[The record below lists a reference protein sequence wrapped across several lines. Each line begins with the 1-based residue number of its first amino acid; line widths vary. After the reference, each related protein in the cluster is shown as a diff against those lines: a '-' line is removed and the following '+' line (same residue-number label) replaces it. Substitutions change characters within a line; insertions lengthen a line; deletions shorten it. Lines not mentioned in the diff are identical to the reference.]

1 MKKNTFL
8 YIVIAVLVIALAGL
22 GALNVRSLDK
32 LASLQIKVNKLQ
44 KNVQEVS
51 DSAAELSRKADQ
63 LDVLYPDDPTVA
75 SAAANAQTDSQT
87 SSDAS
92 DSDTQNSAD
101 SNSQDS
107 ASADN
112 KDSSSAAQEEGTLSP
127 SRGSSTFT
135 DNSDS
140 SMDNVLNQVQSLL
153 PTDNGTWSVYVCN
166 LAKNTEGAINDQQM
180 QAASLIKLY
189 IMGAVYED
197 YDKLSASYG
206 KDSLDNNLNSMITV
220 SDNDAANTLVNYL
233 GSGDDAAGMA
243 RVNKFCQ
250 DHGYTSTSMGRLLLA
265 DNSNGDNYTSV
276 KDCGKF
282 LKTIYQLDKSTSTED
297 TLAGAEYMYHLLKM
311 QTRQNKIPAQMPD
324 GVKVANKTGELD
336 TVENDT
342 GIIYDTAKGIDLV
355 ICFMSQDL
363 KDTSAA
369 QSTIAE
375 DSRAIY
381 GYYNE

>member
-1 MKKNTFL
+1 MKKNVFL
-8 YIVIAVLVIALAGL
+8 YVVIAVLAVALVGL
-22 GALNVRSLDK
+22 GALNVRSLNK
-32 LASLQIKVNKLQ
+32 LESLQSKVSDLQ

-51 DSAAELSRKADQ
+51 DSAAELSSKADQ
-63 LDVLYPDDPTVA
+63 LDALYADDPTVE
-75 SAAANAQTDSQT
+75 SAAAS
-87 SSDAS
+87 
-92 DSDTQNSAD
+92 
-101 SNSQDS
+101 
-107 ASADN
+107 
-112 KDSSSAAQEEGTLSP
+112 QEEGTLSP
-127 SRGSSTFT
+127 SSGSSTFT

-140 SMDNVLNQVQSLL
+140 SMDNVLSQVQSLL

-166 LAKNTEGAINDQQM
+166 LAKNTEGAINDQKM

-197 YDKLSASYG
+197 YDSLSTTYG
-206 KDSLDNNLNSMITV
+206 KETLDNNLNSMITV
-220 SDNDAANTLVNYL
+220 SDNDAANKLVNCL
-233 GSGDDAAGMA
+233 GGGDDAAGMA

-250 DHGYTSTSMGRLLLA
+250 DHGYTNTSMGRLLLA

-282 LKTIYQLDKSTSTED
+282 LKTIYQMDKGSAAED

-311 QTRQNKIPAQMPD
+311 QTRTNKIPAQLPE

-336 TVENDT
+336 TVENDA

-363 KDTSAA
+363 NDTAAA
-369 QSTIAE
+369 QNTIAQ

>member
-189 IMGAVYED
+189 IMGAVYEN
-197 YDKLSASYG
+197 YDQITGQYG
-206 KDSLDNNLNSMITV
+206 RDSVDSNLYSMITV

-282 LKTIYQLDKSTSTED
+282 LKTIYQQDKSTSTED

-336 TVENDT
+336 TVENDA

-355 ICFMSQDL
+355 ICFMSQDV

>member
-1 MKKNTFL
+1 MKKNVFL
-8 YIVIAVLVIALAGL
+8 YVVIAVLAVALVGL
-22 GALNVRSLDK
+22 GALNVRSLNK
-32 LASLQIKVNKLQ
+32 LESLQSKVSDLQ

-51 DSAAELSRKADQ
+51 DSAAELSSKADQ
-63 LDVLYPDDPTVA
+63 LDALYADDPTVE
-75 SAAANAQTDSQT
+75 SAAAA
-87 SSDAS
+87 AS
-92 DSDTQNSAD
+92 PD
-101 SNSQDS
+101 SQDS
-107 ASADN
+107 SSQEQN
-112 KDSSSAAQEEGTLSP
+112 SDSSTDSSASQESAAASQEEGTLSP
-127 SRGSSTFT
+127 SSGSSTFT

-140 SMDNVLNQVQSLL
+140 SMDNVLSQVQSLL

-166 LAKNTEGAINDQQM
+166 LAKNTEGAINDQKM

-197 YDKLSASYG
+197 YDSLSATYG
-206 KDSLDNNLNSMITV
+206 KDKLDDNLNSMITV

-233 GSGDDAAGMA
+233 GGGDDAAGMA

-282 LKTIYQLDKSTSTED
+282 LKTIYQMDKGSAAED

-311 QTRQNKIPAQMPD
+311 QTRTNKIPAQLPE

-336 TVENDT
+336 TVENDA
-342 GIIYDTAKGIDLV
+342 GIIYDTAKGIDRV
-355 ICFMSQDL
+355 ICFISQDL
-363 KDTSAA
+363 NDTAAA
-369 QSTIAE
+369 QNTIAQ